1 MARSFQLIIEST
13 PITDNKNREVSRQIR
28 MRTRAAIRPYGKA
41 KLVDLTFLQICAR
54 KQAIWLFSAVDDI
67 SVLSLFDNI

>member
-1 MARSFQLIIEST
+1 
-13 PITDNKNREVSRQIR
+13 